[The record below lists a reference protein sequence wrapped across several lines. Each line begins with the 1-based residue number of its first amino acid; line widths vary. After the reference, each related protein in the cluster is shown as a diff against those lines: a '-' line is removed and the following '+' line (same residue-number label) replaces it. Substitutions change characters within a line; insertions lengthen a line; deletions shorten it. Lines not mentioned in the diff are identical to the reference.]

1 MSDHDPFNCPQCGAH
16 DYGLFASSMLG
27 CPHCLLAENTALTAK
42 LEKANRDIEIE
53 CGAWADQVHA
63 LKVKL
68 AAAEAWVKE
77 LEERPLNRMVHHW
90 GVENAVL
97 RARVAELEAAAVP
110 TFFCQNAGYICER
123 CGKHKYVHQGDSLK
137 CAPLSPTRESPNE

>member
-68 AAAEAWVKE
+68 AAAEA
-77 LEERPLNRMVHHW
+77 
-90 GVENAVL
+90 
-97 RARVAELEAAAVP
+97 RVAELEEVIADYN
-110 TFFCQNAGYICER
+110 TGLKLSCGRRNEYNAKAFGCEAYLSR
-123 CGKHKYVHQGDSLK
+123 GMQCPNCPMDDLIEMPSLRD
-137 CAPLSPTRESPNE
+137 AWESPNE